1 MPSLRART
9 VRWALAHRIVR
20 VTDDNAPIAKQRA
33 TMEQSARLAPL
44 PRGTSVV
51 PVTVGERPAE
61 WVIPAESPPDRVLLY
76 LHGGS
81 YSAGSPRTH
90 RGLVA
95 RLARAARARGL
106 TLDYRLAPEHAFPA
120 AVEDAVAAYRWLLT
134 QGFRPERIA
143 VAGDSAGGGLALAL
157 PLALRDAGEPLPAV
171 VGALSPWTDL
181 TGSGESVTTRAQVD
195 VMLDASSVVPTARR
209 YLRDADPTNPLASP
223 LFGDLDGF
231 PPTIIQVGDDEI
243 LLDDATRFAKR
254 AAEAGAT
261 VELQV
266 YAGMWHVWQ
275 AFAPYIPEAAR
286 AIHDMGAFLDR
297 YLSRS

>member
-1 MPSLRART
+1 MASLRAR
-9 VRWALAHRIVR
+9 VMHWVLAHRLVR
-20 VTDDNAPIAKQRA
+20 ISDDTQPIPEQRA
-33 TMEQSARLAPL
+33 IMERTARLAPL
-44 PRGTSVV
+44 PRGTRVLA
-51 PVTVGERPAE
+51 VTAGERPAE
-61 WVIPAESPPDRVLLY
+61 WVIPAGSPADRALLY

-95 RLARAARARGL
+95 QLARASRTRGL

-120 AVEDAVAAYRWLLT
+120 PVEDALAAYRWLRA
-134 QGFRPERIA
+134 QGFAPERIA

-157 PLALRDAGEPLPAV
+157 PLALRQVGEPLPAA

-181 TGSGESVTTRAQVD
+181 TGSGESVVARDKLDILLDGTTVG
-195 VMLDASSVVPTARR
+195 PTAER
-209 YLRDADPTNPLASP
+209 YLQGADPTNPLASP
-223 LFGDLDGF
+223 LFGDLTGF
-231 PPTIIQVGDDEI
+231 PPTIIQVGDHEI

-261 VELQV
+261 MELEV
-266 YAGMWHVWQ
+266 YPGMWHVWQ

-286 AIHDMGAFLDR
+286 AIRTMGAFLDR
-297 YLSRS
+297 SMSR